1 MRRVLALA
9 LAVGAMAS
17 VRELGIQTTA
27 GSAATALALGF
38 ALMGAS
44 VTGDALR
51 RFHLPRLTGYLLFG
65 VIVGPYLGNLI
76 TQPMAAQLQL
86 VTGIATTLIAL
97 IAGLTLSVE
106 RLGSRLAA
114 IARTTAVTLAVAIVG
129 LSAVAWIVWPW
140 LPIAS
145 DAAGFQRLVM
155 LALLVVMAVSFSPTM
170 TAAVVADSG
179 ARGRLSDTVLAMV
192 VLADLAV
199 LVLFSLSM
207 QLARVVFDAGDG
219 WGAEVLARL
228 AWELGGAVAFGVLVG
243 VLFALYLRYIGRE
256 VTVVLLA
263 VCAVLSQVGT
273 TQQLQ
278 PLLAALAA
286 GVVIENLAVAQGDT
300 LRAAVRR
307 GAPPVLVVFFVAVGA
322 SLRLDA
328 LAAIGL
334 SAVALSAVR
343 LGFIRL
349 GVGAG
354 VRLSGLPEPIGTYAW
369 TGLVSQ
375 AGITLG
381 FASIVATE
389 FPGWG
394 NQLQLLLVASI
405 AIHELVGPILFRRG
419 LARAGELDAHAP
431 RPLLVVSN
439 REPYVHSQDEGG
451 RVMVKATTG
460 GVAVAL
466 DALMRERGGVWIAH
480 GAGPADRLVVDA
492 ADKVQVPPESPT
504 YALRR
509 LWIEEPTFSAYY
521 GGFANEGL
529 WPLCHVV
536 DVRPKFRS
544 EDWTAYQDVNA
555 RFAAAIH
562 AELGSSDAPVFI
574 QDYHLA
580 LVAPA
585 LRALRPDARTAL
597 FWHIPWPYPDRL
609 RICPWRREL
618 VAGLLANDLIAFQL
632 ERDRR
637 NFLTA
642 AEEELRAEVEVESS
656 RVRLGGRSSTVVS
669 VPIGVDYDRIQGL
682 AADPALPQEQQR
694 LRELLGLRAD
704 IIGLG
709 VDRLDYTKGIPER
722 LDALDALMAQ
732 RRELRGRMTFVQIGV
747 PSRSDLRSYAAIE
760 AEIGQRVG
768 DLNARYAVRGG
779 APVVSYYTTPLGAFS
794 LVALYRLARFCIV
807 SSLHDGMNLV
817 AKEFVAA
824 RDDERGVLVLSAL
837 AGAAQELEDAVVI
850 NPYDIEAFAAA
861 LARAIDM
868 TDAEQVARMRA
879 MRKIVAGRNVF
890 NWASDIL
897 EGLESL
903 WTKPLLYAVRGW
915 EETSV

>member
-1 MRRVLALA
+1 VRRILALA
-9 LAVGAMAS
+9 LAVAAMAA
-17 VRELGIQTTA
+17 VRELSIEATA

-38 ALMGAS
+38 ALMGAL

-65 VIVGPYLGNLI
+65 VIVGPSIGNLI
-76 TQPMAAQLQL
+76 TESMAAQLHV

-106 RLGSRLAA
+106 RLGSRFAA
-114 IARTTAVTLAVAIVG
+114 IVRMTAATLVVAVFG
-129 LSAVAWIVWPW
+129 LSAVAWVVWPW
-140 LPIAS
+140 LPVAPE
-145 DAAGFQRLVM
+145 AAGFQRLVI
-155 LALLVVMAVSFSPTM
+155 LALLVVMVVSFSPTM

-179 ARGRLSDTVLAMV
+179 ARGRLSDTVLAIV
-192 VLADLAV
+192 VLADLV
-199 LVLFSLSM
+199 ILVMFSVSM
-207 QLARVVFDAGDG
+207 QLARVAFGAGAG
-219 WGAEVLARL
+219 GGAEVLARL

-256 VTVVLLA
+256 ITLMVLA
-263 VCAVLSQVGT
+263 VCAVLSQVGS

-328 LAAIGL
+328 LGAIGVT
-334 SAVALSAVR
+334 AVALSAVR
-343 LGFIRL
+343 VGFIRL

-354 VRLSGLPEPIGTYAW
+354 VRLSGLPEPIEKYAW

-394 NQLQLLLVASI
+394 NQLQLLLIASI
-405 AIHELVGPILFRRG
+405 AINELLGPILFRRG
-419 LARAGELDAHAP
+419 LAEAGELDVHVP
-431 RPLLVVSN
+431 RPLVVVSN
-439 REPYVHSQDEGG
+439 REPYLHSRGEDG
-451 RVMVKATTG
+451 RIEVKPATG

-480 GAGPADRLVVDA
+480 GSGPADRLVVDS
-492 ADKVQVPPESPT
+492 ADKVGVPPDSPS
-504 YALRR
+504 YVLRR
-509 LWIEEPTFSAYY
+509 LWLEEPAFSAYY

-544 EDWTAYQDVNA
+544 EDWEAYQDINR
-555 RFAAAIH
+555 RFASAIH
-562 AELGSSDAPVFI
+562 AEAGASEAPVFI

-585 LRALRPDARTAL
+585 LRALRPDIRTAL

-609 RICPWRREL
+609 RICPWGREL

-637 NFLTA
+637 NFLMA
-642 AEEELRAEVEVESS
+642 AEEELGAEIELESS
-656 RVRLGGRSSTVVS
+656 RVRYARRSSTVVA
-669 VPIGVDYDRIQGL
+669 VPIGVDYDRIQSF
-682 AADPALPQEQQR
+682 AADPALLPEQRR
-694 LRELLGLRAD
+694 LRRLLDLKAD
-704 IIGLG
+704 IIGVG

-722 LDALDALMAQ
+722 LEAIDALMS
-732 RRELRGRMTFVQIGV
+732 RRPELRGRMTFVQIGV
-747 PSRSDLRSYAAIE
+747 PSRSDLESYAAIE
-760 AEIGQRVG
+760 VEIGQRIA
-768 DLNARYAVRGG
+768 DINARHAVSGG
-779 APVVSYYTTPLGAFS
+779 ASVVSYHTTALGAFS
-794 LVALYRLARFCIV
+794 LVALYRLAHFCVV

-837 AGAAQELEDAVVI
+837 AGAAQELDAGVII
-850 NPYDIEAFAAA
+850 NPYDVEAFAAA

-868 TDAEQVARMRA
+868 TAEEQMVRMRA

-897 EGLESL
+897 EGLESI
-903 WTKPLLYAVRGW
+903 WTKPLLYSVRGW